1 MNNYM
6 KRIVRYGFAR
16 GVTFMVFMTAIS
28 YWISGNSF
36 VTALVIGIQGGFLVG
51 IANSLLIYK
60 FSVPKYVLD
69 AVSVDIDTDEI
80 ITFQT
85 PANYTSG
92 KEPVSGKLFLTT
104 KRLIFVNHKQ
114 EKNLLQFSIDLRD
127 IETVATFKTLK
138 VFGNGLSVQ
147 TTSKVKHKFIV
158 DRLKEWITRFDKT
171 KNGIQHRLAV
181 NTGFWDKNSAE

>member
-6 KRIVRYGFAR
+6 KRIVRYGFAH
-16 GVTFMVFMTAIS
+16 GVTFVVFMTAIS

-36 VTALVIGIQGGFLVG
+36 LTALAVGIAGGFFVG

-69 AVSVDIDTDEI
+69 SVSVDIDTDET

-92 KEPVSGKLFLTT
+92 QEPVSGKLFLTN
-104 KRLIFVNHKQ
+104 KRLIFRNHKQ
-114 EKNLLQFSIDLRD
+114 DKNLLQFSIKLTD
-127 IETVATFKTLK
+127 IETVGTFKTLK
-138 VFGNGLSVQ
+138 VLENGLSVQ
-147 TTSKVKHKFIV
+147 TTSRVTHKFIV
-158 DRLKEWITRFDKT
+158 DRLKDWITQFDKT
-171 KNGIQHRLAV
+171 KNGIQQGAWQ
-181 NTGFWDKNSAE
+181 NAG